1 MNNDIC
7 KLIENEQLKNK
18 MKKLKLEDF
27 VNIEDE
33 VIENISDVFNKTI
46 IDINQIVDRP
56 PLAVSIGYDDR
67 SYNGVHYPLKFGSM
81 GNISLITGQEKSRK
95 TFVKSIIESCTIGG
109 KSNNY
114 TGSLEI
120 KGYLEDRYL
129 ISIDTEQSLY
139 DSVMTAK
146 RVPFMVGNMP
156 DNYISLMWREKTTKE
171 RLQLLEWLYMES
183 SYRNNLGLT
192 MLDGVVDCV
201 QDFNS
206 LTECKEF
213 TEKLMKYTS
222 LTDSH
227 LCGLLHLNPNSDK
240 LRGHL
245 GTILGQKAEMVMIIE
260 NKGEYSEC
268 KCKVVRG
275 GKPFKTFTI
284 RIDQDWMPYISN
296 DAEENHIL

>member
-1 MNNDIC
+1 MSELLSIKDF
-7 KLIENEQLKNK
+7 KNT
-18 MKKLKLEDF
+18 ED
-27 VNIEDE
+27 
-33 VIENISDVFNKTI
+33 VIENISDVFKNTI
-46 IDINQIVDRP
+46 IDINQKVDRP
-56 PLAVSIGYDDR
+56 PLVISIGYDDKA
-67 SYNGVHYPLKFGSM
+67 YGGVHYPLKFGSL

-95 TFVKSIIESCTIGG
+95 TFVKSLIEACAFGG
-109 KSNNY
+109 KSNYY
-114 TGSLEI
+114 TDTLEI
-120 KGYLEDRYL
+120 KGYLDNKYV

-146 RVPFMVGNMP
+146 RVPHMVGALP

-183 SYRNNLGLT
+183 EYRKNMGLT
-192 MLDGVVDCV
+192 FLDGVVDCV

-222 LTDSH
+222 VTNSH

-245 GTILGQKAEMVMIIE
+245 GTILGQKAEMVMIVE
-260 NKGEYSEC
+260 NLGEYSEC

-284 RIDQDWMPYISN
+284 RIDDEWMPFISN
-296 DAEENHIL
+296 DAEQNHIL

>member
-1 MNNDIC
+1 
-7 KLIENEQLKNK
+7 
-18 MKKLKLEDF
+18 MKKLKLEDIILGSETVKITKQDF
-27 VNIEDE
+27 D
-33 VIENISDVFNKTI
+33 SCI
-46 IDINQIVDRP
+46 IDINQEVQRP
-56 PLAVSIGYDDR
+56 PLAVSIGFDDK
-67 SYNGVHYPLKFGSM
+67 SYGGVHYPLKFGSY
-81 GNISLITGQEKSRK
+81 GNISLISGQEKSRK
-95 TFVKSIIESCTIGG
+95 TFVKSLIEANAIGG
-109 KSNNY
+109 KANNY
-114 TGSLEI
+114 TDDIEI

-146 RVPFMVGNMP
+146 RVPFMVGAMP
-156 DNYISLMWREKTTKE
+156 DNYISIMWREKTTLE
-171 RLQLLEWLYMES
+171 RLQLLEWLFMES
-183 SYRNNLGLT
+183 EYRNKLGLT

-222 LTDSH
+222 VTNSH

-245 GTILGQKAEMVMIIE
+245 GTLLGQKCEMVMIVE

-268 KCKVVRG
+268 RCKVVRG
-275 GKPFKTFTI
+275 GKPFKPFTI
-284 RIDQDWMPYISN
+284 RVDKDWMPYISS
-296 DAEENHIL
+296 DLEDVLI

>member
-1 MNNDIC
+1 MSELLSIKDF
-7 KLIENEQLKNK
+7 ENT
-18 MKKLKLEDF
+18 ED
-27 VNIEDE
+27 
-33 VIENISDVFNKTI
+33 VIENILDVFKNTI
-46 IDINQIVDRP
+46 IDINQKVDRP
-56 PLAVSIGYDDR
+56 PLVISIGYDDKA
-67 SYNGVHYPLKFGSM
+67 YGGVHYPLKFGSL

-95 TFVKSIIESCTIGG
+95 TFVKSLIEACAFGG
-109 KSNNY
+109 KSNYY
-114 TGSLEI
+114 TDTLEI
-120 KGYLEDRYL
+120 KGYLDNKYV

-146 RVPFMVGNMP
+146 RVPHMVGALP

-183 SYRNNLGLT
+183 EYRKNMGLT
-192 MLDGVVDCV
+192 FLDGVVDCV

-222 LTDSH
+222 VTNSH

-245 GTILGQKAEMVMIIE
+245 GTILGQKAEMVMIVE
-260 NKGEYSEC
+260 NLGEYSEC

-284 RIDQDWMPYISN
+284 RIDDEWMPFISN
-296 DAEENHIL
+296 DAEQNHIL

>member
-1 MNNDIC
+1 MKRLDF
-7 KLIENEQLKNK
+7 NEIVGNTEETVVINK
-18 MKKLKLEDF
+18 DYF
-27 VNIEDE
+27 D
-33 VIENISDVFNKTI
+33 SFI
-46 IDINQIVDRP
+46 IDINQKVERP
-56 PLAVSIGYDDR
+56 PLAVSIGYDDK
-67 SYNGVHYPLKFGSM
+67 SYGGIHYPLKFGSL

-95 TFVKSIIESCTIGG
+95 TFVKSLIEACVFGG

-114 TGSLEI
+114 TNDLEI
-120 KGYLEDRYL
+120 KGYLEDKYL

-146 RVPFMVGNMP
+146 RVPFMVGAVP
-156 DNYISLMWREKTTKE
+156 DNYISIMWREKSTIE

-183 SYRNNLGLT
+183 PYRNKLGLT

-201 QDFNS
+201 KDFNS

-222 LTDSH
+222 TTNSH

-245 GTILGQKAEMVMIIE
+245 GTILGQKCEMVMIVE
-260 NKGEYSEC
+260 NKGDYSEC
-268 KCKVVRG
+268 RCKVVRG

-284 RIDQDWMPYISN
+284 RINDDWMPYIS
-296 DAEENHIL
+296 DDLESII

>member
-1 MNNDIC
+1 MKPLDIKDFEGTND
-7 KLIENEQLKNK
+7 
-18 MKKLKLEDF
+18 D
-27 VNIEDE
+27 
-33 VIENISDVFNKTI
+33 VIENISDVFKNTI
-46 IDINQIVDRP
+46 IDVNQNVDRP
-56 PLAVSIGYDDR
+56 PLAISIGFDDKA
-67 SYNGVHYPLKFGSM
+67 YAGTHYPLKFGSM

-95 TFVKSIIESCTIGG
+95 TFVKSLIEACAFGG
-109 KSNNY
+109 KSNFY
-114 TGSLEI
+114 TDTLEI
-120 KGYLEDRYL
+120 KGYLGDKYL

-139 DSVMTAK
+139 DAVMTSK
-146 RVPFMVGNMP
+146 RVPHMVGAMP

-183 SYRNNLGLT
+183 PYRNEIGLT

-206 LTECKEF
+206 LTECKDF

-222 LTDSH
+222 LTNSH

-245 GTILGQKAEMVMIIE
+245 GTILGQKAEMVMIVE

-268 KCKVVRG
+268 RCKVVRG
-275 GKPFKTFTI
+275 GKPFKDFTI
-284 RIDQDWMPYISN
+284 RIDDDWMPFIS
-296 DAEENHIL
+296 DDLEQNHIL

>member
-1 MNNDIC
+1 MSELLSINDF
-7 KLIENEQLKNK
+7 KNT
-18 MKKLKLEDF
+18 ED
-27 VNIEDE
+27 
-33 VIENISDVFNKTI
+33 VIENISDVFKNTI
-46 IDINQIVDRP
+46 IDINQKVDRP
-56 PLAVSIGYDDR
+56 PLVISIGYDDKA
-67 SYNGVHYPLKFGSM
+67 YGGVHYPLKFGSL

-95 TFVKSIIESCTIGG
+95 TFVKSLIEACAFGG
-109 KSNNY
+109 KSNYY
-114 TGSLEI
+114 TDTLEI
-120 KGYLEDRYL
+120 KGYLDNKYV

-146 RVPFMVGNMP
+146 RVPHMVGALP

-183 SYRNNLGLT
+183 EYRKNMGLT
-192 MLDGVVDCV
+192 FLDGVVDCV
-201 QDFNS
+201 QDFNR

-222 LTDSH
+222 VTNSH

-240 LRGHL
+240 IRGHL
-245 GTILGQKAEMVMIIE
+245 GTILGQKAEMVMIVE
-260 NKGEYSEC
+260 NLGEYSEC

-284 RIDQDWMPYISN
+284 RIDDEWMPFISN
-296 DAEENHIL
+296 DAEQNHIL

>member
-1 MNNDIC
+1 MSELLSINDF
-7 KLIENEQLKNK
+7 KNT
-18 MKKLKLEDF
+18 ED
-27 VNIEDE
+27 
-33 VIENISDVFNKTI
+33 VIENISDVFKNTI
-46 IDINQIVDRP
+46 IDINQKVDRP
-56 PLAVSIGYDDR
+56 PLVISIGYDDKV
-67 SYNGVHYPLKFGSM
+67 YGGVHYPLKFGSL

-95 TFVKSIIESCTIGG
+95 TFVKSLIEACAFGG
-109 KSNNY
+109 KSNYY
-114 TGSLEI
+114 TDTLEI
-120 KGYLEDRYL
+120 KGYLDNKYV

-146 RVPFMVGNMP
+146 RVPHMVGALP

-183 SYRNNLGLT
+183 EYRKNMGLT
-192 MLDGVVDCV
+192 FLDGVVDCV

-222 LTDSH
+222 VTNSH

-240 LRGHL
+240 IRGHL
-245 GTILGQKAEMVMIIE
+245 GTILGQKAEMVMIVE
-260 NKGEYSEC
+260 NLGEYSEC

-284 RIDQDWMPYISN
+284 RIDDEWMPFISN
-296 DAEENHIL
+296 DAEQNHIL

>member
-1 MNNDIC
+1 MSELLSINDF
-7 KLIENEQLKNK
+7 KNT
-18 MKKLKLEDF
+18 ED
-27 VNIEDE
+27 
-33 VIENISDVFNKTI
+33 VIENILDVFKNTI
-46 IDINQIVDRP
+46 IDINQKVDRP
-56 PLAVSIGYDDR
+56 PLVISIGYDDKA
-67 SYNGVHYPLKFGSM
+67 YGGVHYPLKFGSL

-95 TFVKSIIESCTIGG
+95 TFVKSLIEACAFGG
-109 KSNNY
+109 KSNYY
-114 TGSLEI
+114 TDTLEI
-120 KGYLEDRYL
+120 KGYLDNKYV

-146 RVPFMVGNMP
+146 RVPHMVGALP

-183 SYRNNLGLT
+183 EYRKNMGLT
-192 MLDGVVDCV
+192 FLDGVVDCV

-222 LTDSH
+222 VTNSH

-240 LRGHL
+240 IRGHL
-245 GTILGQKAEMVMIIE
+245 GTILGQKAEMVMIVE
-260 NKGEYSEC
+260 NLGEYSEC

-284 RIDQDWMPYISN
+284 RIDDEWMPHISR
-296 DAEENHIL
+296 DIEQNHIL

>member
-1 MNNDIC
+1 MSELLSINDF
-7 KLIENEQLKNK
+7 KNT
-18 MKKLKLEDF
+18 ED
-27 VNIEDE
+27 
-33 VIENISDVFNKTI
+33 VIENISDVFKNTI
-46 IDINQIVDRP
+46 IDINQKVDRP
-56 PLAVSIGYDDR
+56 PLVISIGYDDKA
-67 SYNGVHYPLKFGSM
+67 YGGVHYPLKFGSL

-95 TFVKSIIESCTIGG
+95 TFVKSLIEACAFGG
-109 KSNNY
+109 KSNYY
-114 TGSLEI
+114 TDTLEI
-120 KGYLEDRYL
+120 KGYLDNKYV

-146 RVPFMVGNMP
+146 RVPHMVGALP

-183 SYRNNLGLT
+183 EYRKNMGLT
-192 MLDGVVDCV
+192 FLDGVVDCV

-222 LTDSH
+222 VTNSH

-240 LRGHL
+240 IRGHL
-245 GTILGQKAEMVMIIE
+245 GTILGQKAEMVMIVE
-260 NKGEYSEC
+260 NLGEYSEC

-284 RIDQDWMPYISN
+284 RIDDEWMPFISN
-296 DAEENHIL
+296 DAEQNHIL

>member
-1 MNNDIC
+1 
-7 KLIENEQLKNK
+7 
-18 MKKLKLEDF
+18 MKKLS
-27 VNIEDE
+27 V
-33 VIENISDVFNKTI
+33 ENIQTEEIKVTKELFDSCI
-46 IDINQIVDRP
+46 IDINEKVERP
-56 PLAVSIGYDDR
+56 PLAVSIGYDDK
-67 SYNGVHYPLKFGSM
+67 SYGGVHYPLKFGSL
-81 GNISLITGQEKSRK
+81 GNISLISGQEKSRK
-95 TFVKSIIESCTIGG
+95 TFVKSLIEANALGFNSMKYTTGMESKDYMKYIKTSG
-109 KSNNY
+109 KN
-114 TGSLEI
+114 TELEI
-120 KGYLEDRYL
+120 KGYLEDKYL

-146 RVPFMVGNMP
+146 RVPFMCGETP
-156 DNYISLMWREKTTKE
+156 DNYISIMWREKTTLE

-183 SYRNNLGLT
+183 PYRNNLGLT

-222 LTDSH
+222 VTNSH

-245 GTILGQKAEMVMIIE
+245 GTILGQKCEMVMIVE

-268 KCKVVRG
+268 RCKVVRG

-284 RIDQDWMPYISN
+284 RIDDDWMPYISN
-296 DAEENHIL
+296 DIGDNFI

>member
-1 MNNDIC
+1 MEKLDI
-7 KLIENEQLKNK
+7 KDFEINT
-18 MKKLKLEDF
+18 ED
-27 VNIEDE
+27 
-33 VIENISDVFNKTI
+33 VIENISDVFKDTI
-46 IDINQIVDRP
+46 IDITQIVDRP
-56 PLAVSIGYDDR
+56 PLAVSIGYDDKA
-67 SYNGVHYPLKFGSM
+67 YGGVHYPLKFGSM

-95 TFVKSIIESCTIGG
+95 TFVKSLIEACAFGG
-109 KSNNY
+109 RSNFY
-114 TGSLEI
+114 TDTLEI
-120 KGYLEDRYL
+120 KGYLEDKYL

-146 RVPFMVGNMP
+146 RVPHMVGEMP

-183 SYRNNLGLT
+183 SYKENLG
-192 MLDGVVDCV
+192 MVILDGVVDCV

-222 LTDSH
+222 VTNSH

-240 LRGHL
+240 IRGHL
-245 GTILGQKAEMVMIIE
+245 GTILGQKAEMVMIVE

-275 GKPFKTFTI
+275 GKPFKPFTI
-284 RIDQDWMPYISN
+284 QIDDEWMPYVSDDLERLENIKTQ
-296 DAEENHIL
+296 NHIL

>member
-1 MNNDIC
+1 ME
-7 KLIENEQLKNK
+7 KLNIKDFEINT
-18 MKKLKLEDF
+18 ED
-27 VNIEDE
+27 
-33 VIENISDVFNKTI
+33 VIENISDVFKDTI
-46 IDINQIVDRP
+46 IDITQIVDRP
-56 PLAVSIGYDDR
+56 PLAVSIGYDDKA
-67 SYNGVHYPLKFGSM
+67 YGGVHYPLKFGSM

-95 TFVKSIIESCTIGG
+95 TFVKSLIEACTFGG
-109 KSNNY
+109 KSNFY
-114 TGSLEI
+114 TDTLEI
-120 KGYLEDRYL
+120 KGYLGDKYL

-146 RVPFMVGNMP
+146 RVPHMVGSMP
-156 DNYISLMWREKTTKE
+156 DNYISLMWREKSTKE

-183 SYRNNLGLT
+183 SYKENLG
-192 MLDGVVDCV
+192 MVILDGVVDCV

-222 LTDSH
+222 VTNSH

-240 LRGHL
+240 IRGHL
-245 GTILGQKAEMVMIIE
+245 GTILGQKAEMVMIVE

-275 GKPFKTFTI
+275 GKPFKPFTI
-284 RIDQDWMPYISN
+284 QIDDQWMPYVSDDLERLENIN
-296 DAEENHIL
+296 KENHIL